1 MAGFVHADDV
11 IGPAP
16 RHALPEAPRMS
27 PLERARM
34 WKLEREQRRMDQ
46 AHLKAAHRLERLGAQ
61 WRVVDWQLLDIQG
74 HGGNRLSFLAIGP
87 GGVFSVTIRHH
98 GRSRVMMA
106 GDVVQIDG
114 RRPRYVAEARRDA
127 DKAAKAL
134 SRTAGTQVPV
144 VPILAFDGTGTISVH
159 GLPKG
164 CVVTSYSELG
174 HVLAAHGVRI
184 GPETVDKLFSVAI
197 HPATWGNT
205 RYRSLADQYRWYD
218 TEAANADSA
227 TGAR

>member
-1 MAGFVHADDV
+1 MAGFLHADDV
-11 IGPAP
+11 IGRTP
-16 RHALPEAPRMS
+16 RHALPDGPRMS
-27 PLERARM
+27 PLDRARM
-34 WKLEREQRRMDQ
+34 WKVERERRRADQ

-74 HGGNRLSFLAIGP
+74 PGSNRLSFLAIGP

-127 DKAAKAL
+127 GRTARAL
-134 SRTAGTQVPV
+134 SSTAGLQVPV
-144 VPILAFDGTGTISVH
+144 VPVLAFDGTGTISVH
-159 GLPKG
+159 GLPKD
-164 CVVTSYSELG
+164 CLVTSYSELG

-184 GPETVDKLFSVAI
+184 GPDTVDKLFSVAI
-197 HPATWGNT
+197 HPATWGDT
-205 RYRSLADQYRWYD
+205 RYRSPADQYRWYD
-218 TEAANADSA
+218 TEVSA
-227 TGAR
+227 GSTVGAR